1 MATSVEVAKKTLT
14 DVQAVITEAL
24 DNLDK
29 LPKEVPMDTAIAAV
43 HTCAEGY
50 EQFMDNLTIEACCHI
65 LLKKYQGHEP
75 SLGDVLTFKT
85 AIELTLHNDYGVST
99 SKFE

>member
-75 SLGDVLTFKT
+75 SLGDVLSLKDDL
-85 AIELTLHNDYGVST
+85 EKLLTTKYNVSVGNL
-99 SKFE
+99 